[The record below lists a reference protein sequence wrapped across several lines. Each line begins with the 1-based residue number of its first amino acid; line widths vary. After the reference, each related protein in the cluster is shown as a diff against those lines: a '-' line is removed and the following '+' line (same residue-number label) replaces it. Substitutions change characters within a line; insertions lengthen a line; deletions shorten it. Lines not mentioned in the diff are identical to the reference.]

1 MPLEGVLGVL
11 PDVLP
16 VFVLL
21 PRQEE
26 PLVAMLMGLLLL
38 LDYYWPQ
45 GSWLDLWSPTTV
57 EIVELGAG

>member
-1 MPLEGVLGVL
+1 MEPYYTGGCGSGVPVEGVLGVL

-26 PLVAMLMGLLLL
+26 PLVAMLMSMMVL
-38 LDYYWPQ
+38 LDGCWPQ
-45 GSWLDLWSPTTV
+45 G
-57 EIVELGAG
+57 

>member
-26 PLVAMLMGLLLL
+26 PLVAMLMGPLHL
-38 LDYYWPQ
+38 LDGCWPQ
-45 GSWLDLWSPTTV
+45 G
-57 EIVELGAG
+57 